1 MAKFAKELQ
10 SAKALFPMWVTESG
24 MVKFVKELQL
34 VKAKSTMWVTELGMV
49 KLAKGL
55 QPQKAPPQCETL
67 SLEWSS
73 LSVKDEIVKLTN
85 ALQSAK
91 AKSAMWVTE
100 SGMVKSTT
108 ELQSR
113 NV

>member
-1 MAKFAKELQ
+1 MREPSPKLPQTFERQGKEEPSSAVSSARPATVQLSKAPCPMCSTECGMAKFAKELQ

-55 QPQKAPPQCETL
+55 QPQKAPP
-67 SLEWSS
+67 
-73 LSVKDEIVKLTN
+73 
-85 ALQSAK
+85 
-91 AKSAMWVTE
+91 
-100 SGMVKSTT
+100 
-108 ELQSR
+108 
-113 NV
+113 NVRH